1 MANPAS
7 ETRIASD
14 ADRRRLARIVIIHEM
29 AVVLLQWADELGL
42 HEPGAHLTMA
52 MHALQK
58 ECPEL
63 PNPAAALLLGRAND
77 ADG

>member
-1 MANPAS
+1 MAEPAS

-14 ADRRRLARIVIIHEM
+14 ADRRCLARIIVIHEM

-42 HEPGAHLTMA
+42 HEPGAHLSMA
-52 MHALQK
+52 THALQK

-63 PNPAAALLLGRAND
+63 LDPAAALLLASTANS
-77 ADG
+77 DG

>member
-1 MANPAS
+1 MV
-7 ETRIASD
+7 
-14 ADRRRLARIVIIHEM
+14 VIREM
-29 AVVLLQWADELGL
+29 AAVLLQWTDELGL

-63 PNPAAALLLGRAND
+63 LDPAAVLLLGGAID

>member
-1 MANPAS
+1 MAKPTS
-7 ETRIASD
+7 ETPNLSE
-14 ADRRRLARIVIIHEM
+14 ADRRRLARIVVIHEI
-29 AVVLLQWADELGL
+29 AVVLLQWADELRL

-63 PNPAAALLLGRAND
+63 LDPAAALLRGLAID
-77 ADG
+77 TDG